1 MVRKMKMKYNYR
13 PWVIRA
19 IKILRGISFALAG
32 YGVLGFLPVCLAADW
47 ERFDLFL
54 IFAASVFI
62 SFIAG
67 MAGIGVTESLL
78 KRNEQGFYF

>member
-1 MVRKMKMKYNYR
+1 MKYNYR

-19 IKILRGISFALAG
+19 IKVLRGISFILAG

-54 IFAASVFI
+54 VFATSVFLG
-62 SFIAG
+62 FVVG
-67 MAGIGVTESLL
+67 MAGLGISEYLIN
-78 KRNEQGFYF
+78 KNEQGFYFN